1 MKKCVYI
8 KKNSKELRNKL
19 EDIGFKPY
27 MKYDN
32 DMYTCIILTPENNYQ
47 LCDDLIPDDEYYIF
61 KDENMFIQF
70 ARHYRYLNL
79 SMDDQSLWCYHCCCE
94 RGCNLCMN
102 LEDVYS
108 ELINEKGEK

>member
-1 MKKCVYI
+1 MKKYVYI
-8 KKNSKELRNKL
+8 KKNSRELIDKL
-19 EDIGFKPY
+19 EDIGFKPD

-32 DMYTCIILTPENNYQ
+32 VMYTCIILTPENKYQ
-47 LCDDLIPDDEYYIF
+47 LCDLIPDDGEYYIF
-61 KDENMFIQF
+61 SDENMFIQF

-79 SMDDQSLWCYHCCCE
+79 PMEDQSLWCYHCCCE
-94 RGCNLCMN
+94 SRCKLCMN